1 MENKSTIIINKKEK
15 DYCVKGLRRFD
26 LPDFSEIT
34 PFFFCS
40 KFSIGEE
47 LNSDTINC
55 DLKAYGSN
63 KYEIQYYIVEISS
76 ISDEFLPFCAI
87 IFPRRDEFNYPGYDW
102 GVYIP
107 KNRNTILFNQLI
119 SDYKNNYISR
129 IEVLESEFPRIY
141 EKMKFWIGDESEYDT
156 DREYCIALDESFNM
170 VTGKANDIPIP
181 TYDLDY
187 IISNTV
193 NKIRV

>member
-15 DYCVKGLRRFD
+15 DYCVKGLRGFFE

-34 PFFFCS
+34 PFFCG
-40 KFSIGEE
+40 KFSMGE
-47 LNSDTINC
+47 LNSDTLKC
-55 DLKAYGSN
+55 DLKACGSN

-87 IFPRRDEFNYPGYDW
+87 IFPRRDEYRYQGYSW

-107 KNRNTILFNQLI
+107 KNRNTILFNQPI

-129 IEVLESEFPRIY
+129 IEVLESEFPEIY

-156 DREYCIALDESFNM
+156 NREYCIALDESFNI

-193 NKIRV
+193 NKIVV